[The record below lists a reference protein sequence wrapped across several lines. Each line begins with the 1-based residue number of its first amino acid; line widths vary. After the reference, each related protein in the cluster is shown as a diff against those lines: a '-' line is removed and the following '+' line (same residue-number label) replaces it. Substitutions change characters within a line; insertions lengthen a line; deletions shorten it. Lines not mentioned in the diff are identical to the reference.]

1 MKTILPALIFLLFNG
16 VLLAQ
21 DNSSGE
27 STPAFPNP
35 GVELGGQ
42 ISFSSTSISDGDYST
57 TVFSFEPYIGAMLGK
72 TFEIGFYPG
81 IATISNGHNSVT
93 AYQFFLAPC
102 LNSSAGSLTAYVE
115 GLVGYASIDPNVS
128 GLGLGGSVGL
138 KFQII
143 KTGIF
148 KIGVNYVKQNYSASE
163 GGFGSYSTQVV
174 AIETGFRIFLA
185 AHTKK
190 K

>member
-57 TVFSFEPYIGAMLGK
+57 TVFSFEPYIGAMLVMDY
-72 TFEIGFYPG
+72 TDRLYF
-81 IATISNGHNSVT
+81 
-93 AYQFFLAPC
+93 
-102 LNSSAGSLTAYVE
+102 AGCQPRRA
-115 GLVGYASIDPNVS
+115 
-128 GLGLGGSVGL
+128 
-138 KFQII
+138 
-143 KTGIF
+143 
-148 KIGVNYVKQNYSASE
+148 
-163 GGFGSYSTQVV
+163 
-174 AIETGFRIFLA
+174 
-185 AHTKK
+185 
-190 K
+190 